1 MVGRIFSKINI
12 MSFMR
17 NLYRSSALF
26 FLLTTACVKYDNVG
40 DHNMTILFYN
50 VENLLDIKDDPY
62 KNDDEYT
69 PSGTNKWSNLR
80 YKKKLDDIAKVIY
93 SVNSSDLPEIVGLCE
108 VENESVLQDLISV
121 KRIAQGNYR
130 YIHYDSPDPRGIDCA
145 LLYRPE
151 EFKISGHSPVPVR
164 LKDDPDYKTR
174 HILYVSGLAGNNEE
188 LHIFINH
195 WPSRNGG
202 VRATEPKR
210 LQAAQ
215 VLIDRVT
222 EVREKFPEGHIIIMG
237 DLNDEP
243 GNLSVSGVLK
253 AFNEVDG
260 NYMMKNLMESEY
272 RSGRGSYN
280 YRGDW
285 SMLDNLIV
293 SSGLLDGS
301 GLDCKE
307 RQGYVFSRDW
317 MEYARQDGMKV
328 PDRTYG
334 GRNYYGGISDH
345 FPVFFRLQ
353 W

>member
-1 MVGRIFSKINI
+1 MQDFSKISM
-12 MSFMR
+12 MSFIR
-17 NLYRSSALF
+17 KLF
-26 FLLTTACVKYDNVG
+26 RLSVLVFLFTTACMKNEHVD

-50 VENLLDIKDDPY
+50 VENLLDIKDDPQ
-62 KNDDEYT
+62 KNDDEFT
-69 PSGTNKWSNLR
+69 PSGTNRWSNLR
-80 YKKKLDDIAKVIY
+80 YMKKLDDIARVIS

-108 VENESVLQDLISV
+108 VENENVLKDLISV
-121 KRIAQGNYR
+121 RRIAQGNYR

-145 LLYRPE
+145 LLYRPD
-151 EFKISGHSPVPVR
+151 EFKVSGHTVVPVS
-164 LKDDPDYKTR
+164 LKEDPDYKTR
-174 HILYVSGLAGNNEE
+174 HILYVTGLAGNNEE
-188 LHIFINH
+188 LHIFVNH

-210 LQAAQ
+210 LQVAQ
-215 VLIDRVT
+215 ILIDRIS
-222 EVREKFPEGHIIIMG
+222 EVREKFPDGHIVIMG

-243 GNLSVSGVLK
+243 GDRSVSGVIK
-253 AFNEVDG
+253 EFAGIAGEGDMV
-260 NYMMKNLMESEY
+260 NLMEPEY
-272 RSGRGSYN
+272 KSGRGSYN

-285 SMLDNLIV
+285 SMLDNMIV

-317 MEYARQDGMKV
+317 MEYTGKDGMKV

>member
-1 MVGRIFSKINI
+1 
-12 MSFMR
+12 MSFIR
-17 NLYRSSALF
+17 KF
-26 FLLTTACVKYDNVG
+26 FKLSVMVLLPATACVENDNIVG
-40 DHNMTILFYN
+40 HNMTILFYN
-50 VENLLDIKDDPY
+50 VENLLDIKDDPQ

-69 PSGTNKWSNLR
+69 PSGTNSWSNLR
-80 YKKKLDDIAKVIY
+80 YKKKLDDIARVIY

-108 VENESVLQDLISV
+108 VENENVLKDLISV
-121 KRIAQGNYR
+121 RRIAPGNYR

-151 EFKISGHSPVPVR
+151 EFKVSGHSAIPVR

-174 HILYVSGLAGNNEE
+174 NILYVTGLAGNNEE
-188 LHIFINH
+188 LHIFVNH

-202 VRATEPKR
+202 VRATEPRR
-210 LQAAQ
+210 LQVAK
-215 VLIDRVT
+215 VLIDRVK
-222 EVREKFPEGHIIIMG
+222 EVREKFPEGHIVIMG
-237 DLNDEP
+237 DMNDEP
-243 GNLSVSGVLK
+243 GDRSVSGVIK
-253 AFNEVDG
+253 TIDG
-260 NYMMKNLMESEY
+260 IAGEGEMVNLMEPEY
-272 RSGRGSYN
+272 RAGRGSYN

-293 SSGLLDGS
+293 SSGLLNGS

-317 MEYARQDGMKV
+317 MEYAGKDGIKV